1 MQIKMNLKV
10 FLFLIIF
17 IVTRQIK
24 IYALL
29 MLFALIHELGHLF
42 VGLIL
47 GFKPETISMI
57 LTGFTIKFKTKC
69 EDYNVKIR
77 NGNVLAVKKAIIA
90 LAGPMVNLIIILA
103 CLIFYKETQ
112 ETYLLGLPLELL
124 IYSNILIFAFNILPI
139 YPLDGG
145 RILKELVHIFAGLKN
160 SYTITNKVSN
170 CTVIILTIMGSI
182 FVLIYRN
189 IAIIII
195 LVYLWYITIREN
207 KAFSMKIK
215 AFNIK

>member
-1 MQIKMNLKV
+1 
-10 FLFLIIF
+10 
-17 IVTRQIK
+17 
-24 IYALL
+24 

-160 SYTITNKVSN
+160 
-170 CTVIILTIMGSI
+170 
-182 FVLIYRN
+182 
-189 IAIIII
+189 
-195 LVYLWYITIREN
+195 
-207 KAFSMKIK
+207 
-215 AFNIK
+215 